1 MSAPPMSAPT
11 PISIAFLPLTDSAPL
26 VAARE
31 KGFAAEAGFDLSLH
45 RATSWATVRDML
57 VYGQVQGA
65 HMLAPL
71 AIAVTLGL
79 SQHPAALSAPF
90 KLNLNGNALAMS
102 TEFIAAL
109 DPDPVKRIAD
119 PEGAAHD
126 FAAAIGLHRRKPVV
140 GIVHR
145 YSSHAL
151 MLRYW
156 LGYAGIDP
164 DRDLALRVL
173 PPSLMV
179 EALRSGEIDGFIA
192 GEPWSSVAV
201 TAGLAEIVA
210 VGSRIWRRGVEK
222 VLAFRTDWMEDHAD
236 MVDRFLG
243 AMARAAAWCDDPAHH
258 GELAAMLERAGY
270 VGQPAATILPALE
283 GRILLRPG
291 TAPVAI
297 DDFMIFDREAAN
309 FPWRSQALWIY
320 SQLVRWR
327 MVEKDEATERRAAD
341 VFRSD
346 VYRRALAGSDVP
358 MPGAS
363 MKVEGAIAT
372 PTGVGSHSGALT
384 LGPDRFFDG
393 RVFDPHNIEAYL
405 AGLSPR

>member
-1 MSAPPMSAPT
+1 MT
-11 PISIAFLPLTDSAPL
+11 PLSVAYLPLADSAVL
-26 VAARE
+26 VAAKE
-31 KGFAAEAGFDLSLH
+31 KGFAAAHDIDLALV
-45 RATSWATVRDML
+45 RTESWATLRDRL
-57 VYGQVQGA
+57 VYGQVQAA

-79 SQHPAALSAPF
+79 SQHPASLSAPF
-90 KLNLNGNALAMS
+90 KLNVNGNALAMA
-102 TEFIAAL
+102 TDFAAAL
-109 DPDPVKRIAD
+109 DPDPARRIAD
-119 PEGAAHD
+119 PIAAAHD
-126 FAAAIGLHRRKPVV
+126 FATAIGLHRRKPVI

-179 EALRSGEIDGFIA
+179 EAMRGGEIDGFMA

-201 TAGLAEIVA
+201 QEGLAEIVA
-210 VGSRIWRRGVEK
+210 VGARIWQRGVEK
-222 VLAFRTDWMEDHAD
+222 VLAFRTDWMEARPEL
-236 MVDRFLG
+236 VDRFLV
-243 AMARAAAWCDDPAHH
+243 ALDRAAAWCDDPANRE
-258 GELAAMLERAGY
+258 ELAELLARPAY
-270 VGQPAATILPALE
+270 VGRATETILPALS
-283 GRILLRPG
+283 GRLALR
-291 TAPVAI
+291 AADHPVELP
-297 DDFMIFDREAAN
+297 DMMIFHREAAA

-320 SQLVRWR
+320 SQMVRWG
-327 MVEKDEATERRAAD
+327 MAEPSEQAERQAAA

-346 VYRRALAGSDVP
+346 VYRRALAGTGAP

-363 MKVEGAIAT
+363 MKVEGALTT
-372 PTGVGSHSGALT
+372 PTAVGSHRADLT

-393 RVFDPHNIEAYL
+393 RIFDPADLAAYL
-405 AGLSPR
+405 EGLRPR

>member
-1 MSAPPMSAPT
+1 MTAPMTPMA
-11 PISIAFLPLTDSAPL
+11 IAFLPLTDSAPL

-31 KGFAAEAGFDLSLH
+31 KGFAADAGIDLLLLKT
-45 RATSWATVRDML
+45 TSWATVRDML

-102 TEFIAAL
+102 TEFAAAL
-109 DPDPVKRIAD
+109 DPDPAKRVAD

-126 FAAAIGLHRRKPVV
+126 FAAAIGLHRRKPVI

-156 LGYAGIDP
+156 LGFAGVDP

-192 GEPWSSVAV
+192 GEPWSSAAVA
-201 TAGLAEIVA
+201 AGLAEIVA
-210 VGSRIWRRGVEK
+210 AGSRIWRRGVEK
-222 VLAFRTDWMEDHAD
+222 LLAFRTDWMESHPDT
-236 MVDRFLG
+236 VDRFLV
-243 AMARAAAWCDDPAHH
+243 AMARAAAWCDDPANHA
-258 GELAAMLERAGY
+258 ELAALLERPAY

-283 GRILLRPG
+283 GRIVLRPG

-297 DDFMIFDREAAN
+297 DDFMIFAGEAAN

-320 SQLVRWR
+320 SQLVRWKL
-327 MVEKDEATERRAAD
+327 VEPGADAERKAAD

-346 VYRRALAGSDVP
+346 VFRRALAGAALP

-363 MKVEGAIAT
+363 MKVEGSLSI
-372 PTGVGSHSGALT
+372 PLPVGSSSGTLT

-393 RVFDPHNIEAYL
+393 RVFDPSRISEYL
-405 AGLSPR
+405 EGFDS